1 LGQTAAGTGLSK
13 EQKAALSEQ
22 LAKNKEVQGVIIGML
37 LGDACLRIHG
47 NDAHMLFEHQS
58 FSLLL
63 WKLYSAIGV
72 VGAEVRKSSHFDK
85 RTGKTTFAY
94 AFATFTLP
102 FFTGLFHQWYVTIDG
117 KIMKIIPGNIA
128 ELLTPVALAFWCASD
143 ATFNR
148 GAVVLCTDSFTAAE
162 VDILRSILL
171 TKYGINST
179 RVSNGTGKEQYRI
192 RIAKSSMPTLQA
204 LVSDHIPQSMRYR
217 VGL

>member
-1 LGQTAAGTGLSK
+1 
-13 EQKAALSEQ
+13 
-22 LAKNKEVQGVIIGML
+22 
-37 LGDACLRIHG
+37 
-47 NDAHMLFEHQS
+47 
-58 FSLLL
+58 
-63 WKLYSAIGV
+63 
-72 VGAEVRKSSHFDK
+72 
-85 RTGKTTFAY
+85 
-94 AFATFTLP
+94 
-102 FFTGLFHQWYVTIDG
+102 
-117 KIMKIIPGNIA
+117 MKIIPGNIA

-148 GAVVLCTDSFTAAE
+148 GAVELCTDSFTAAE

-179 RVSNGTGKEQYRI
+179 RVSNGTGKDRI